1 MDELETLGGMSSAS
15 ASAPAAIEQQ
25 KMLPQE
31 EVNRIV
37 AREKARAAESARRE
51 VEERYQRDLEALN
64 AQRMA
69 QEQRN
74 AEVSREVDAN
84 TIYQQVQ
91 ERFNR
96 EMQER
101 QLRTQMENVAN
112 SYLQKVEEAKKNYDD
127 FDEVTKTFDPT
138 KFPQLTYMLSGIQN
152 AGDVLYELQKNPE
165 KLGTIDHLASKS
177 PDHAQILLL
186 KLSQSI
192 ANNRQAQADAQTQQV
207 SEPLDR
213 LQPSRVS
220 GSNGKMTISDLRNQ
234 PWLRG

>member
-1 MDELETLGGMSSAS
+1 MDELETLGGMSSSS
-15 ASAPAAIEQQ
+15 ASAPAAVEQQ